1 MNDEIE
7 LEALKNLRT
16 YINQRL
22 QTAEDLTESAPMVIV
37 LESVLRIIDNYI
49 EEEEDSQLLA
59 PTSYEYRHIAN
70 NQYSKLKDSIVELM
84 NEGWET
90 FGGIE
95 KERQA
100 YQSETEYSQIM
111 RRVK

>member
-1 MNDEIE
+1 MMGLFSKPGEIVEVNRYIAYLLDVNKMHRDEITALYKATDE
-7 LEALKNLRT
+7 LRKPK
-16 YINQRL
+16 I
-22 QTAEDLTESAPMVIV
+22 
-37 LESVLRIIDNYI
+37 
-49 EEEEDSQLLA
+49 
-59 PTSYEYRHIAN
+59 YEYRHIAN
-70 NQYSKLKDSIVELM
+70 NQFSKLKDSIVELM

-111 RRVK
+111 RKVK